1 MLFSGFTSATGS
13 VGPDDKT
20 SFAYLMVT
28 CVSIG
33 IVASIIFHTQVV
45 RPQTSDEGYDE
56 EQIETKQRPVTLQVD
71 PMSVIDWIKE
81 PQTYQVKKRNKA
93 IWFNSQSFDVA
104 LPSRAYFSHKVA

>member
-1 MLFSGFTSATGS
+1 MTGSLSGFTSATGS

-33 IVASIIFHTQVV
+33 IVATIVFHIQVV
-45 RPQTSDEGYDE
+45 RPLTGEESYDE

-71 PMSVIDWIKE
+71 PMSVLDWIKE
-81 PQTYQVKKRNKA
+81 PQTYQVRKRKNA
-93 IWFNSQSFDVA
+93 ILLNSGFA
-104 LPSRAYFSHKVA
+104 KCRI